1 MTPKC
6 YAFVFRLNRY
16 IIEQFRRVPNSIEM
30 QSKFGLKSI
39 EGPNLRNGLLSMLQS
54 TVHKTT
60 YARRSPSVS
69 ASNDSGWP
77 GECTNLFSMPETL
90 Q

>member
-1 MTPKC
+1 MI

-60 YARRSPSVS
+60 
-69 ASNDSGWP
+69 
-77 GECTNLFSMPETL
+77 
-90 Q
+90 